1 MRLIYIANMRLPT
14 EKAHGIQIMKM
25 CEAFALSGIE
35 VELVVPWRFNP
46 MKEDPFEYY
55 GVEKNFEIT
64 KLPCIDLMPLARFL
78 GRLAFWIQS
87 FSFAKSA
94 FWYAFFKKADII
106 YSRDVPPLFFL
117 SFFKRNLVWENHN
130 RNFNFI
136 VRRVLKK
143 CRKIIVITKGLKDFY
158 ISKGA
163 ELDKILVAPDGVDI
177 EKFNIDIS
185 KEKARQKLNLP
196 LDKILIGYA
205 GMFRTMGMEKG
216 IDVAV
221 KTLNYLDEQHILVLV
236 GGRNKDI
243 EFYQKLAK
251 DWSLEDRVL
260 FIGQVKHREVPFYL
274 KAFDVLIAPFP
285 DNEHY
290 RLYMSP
296 LKIFE
301 YMASQRPIAAS
312 DLPSL
317 REVLNEENSVLI
329 EPDNPRSLA
338 EGVKNILQ
346 NADLADKISKQAYSD
361 VQKYTWEKRAERI
374 LGFVSEKV

>member
-1 MRLIYIANMRLPT
+1 
-14 EKAHGIQIMKM
+14 
-25 CEAFALSGIE
+25 
-35 VELVVPWRFNP
+35 V
-46 MKEDPFEYY
+46 
-55 GVEKNFEIT
+55 
-64 KLPCIDLMPLARFL
+64 
-78 GRLAFWIQS
+78 
-87 FSFAKSA
+87 
-94 FWYAFFKKADII
+94 
-106 YSRDVPPLFFL
+106 
-117 SFFKRNLVWENHN
+117 
-130 RNFNFI
+130 
-136 VRRVLKK
+136 
-143 CRKIIVITKGLKDFY
+143 
-158 ISKGA
+158 
-163 ELDKILVAPDGVDI
+163 PDGVDI

-346 NADLADKISKQAYSD
+346 NVKFADKISKQAYSD